1 MHSWKGRYEH
11 FARPYFASYT
21 KTKMSR
27 VADLKALSE
36 ELSSKSCPLG
46 HEYDPD
52 LHYAVA
58 HFRILDGSL
67 PEHPSLGRSVNLFA
81 PVGEEKFWVKSDTP
95 VFGYFF
101 YYTLDMAVC
110 PYLAS
115 IFGMPIWHPRNET
128 QVDELLKAGVEVYV
142 TPLLVLAMTCLRAM
156 MQSFPGARTR
166 CTKNSRLFISS
177 TRRCC
182 ILLMTFSGTWAS
194 KAQNTLKRWRAKLLV
209 LILRDYCNDY
219 DYFGYYRFESTE
231 KSLKAHG

>member
-1 MHSWKGRYEH
+1 MSKG
-11 FARPYFASYT
+11 
-21 KTKMSR
+21 
-27 VADLKALSE
+27 ADPKALE
-36 ELSSKSCPLG
+36 ELSELYFKSCPLG

-115 IFGMPIWHPRNET
+115 IFGMPIWHPKDEA
-128 QVDELLKAGVEVYV
+128 QVDELLNAGVEV
-142 TPLLVLAMTCLRAM
+142 
-156 MQSFPGARTR
+156 
-166 CTKNSRLFISS
+166 
-177 TRRCC
+177 
-182 ILLMTFSGTWAS
+182 
-194 KAQNTLKRWRAKLLV
+194 
-209 LILRDYCNDY
+209 
-219 DYFGYYRFESTE
+219 
-231 KSLKAHG
+231 

>member
-156 MQSFPGARTR
+156 MQSFPGARTLMMR
-166 CTKNSRLFISS
+166 KKSRLFISS

-209 LILRDYCNDY
+209 
-219 DYFGYYRFESTE
+219 
-231 KSLKAHG
+231 